1 MGLFGGTSNQPS
13 KSDEL
18 IQKQYEE
25 NQREI
30 AEKKKAL
37 YTERL
42 DIIKS
47 QGGQS
52 FTPKREAPAKS
63 KNPFNRGK

>member
-1 MGLFGGTSNQPS
+1 MGLFGGDQQPS

-18 IQKQYEE
+18 IERQYKE
-25 NQREI
+25 NQKEI
-30 AEKKKAL
+30 AQKKKAL
-37 YTERL
+37 YDERL

-52 FTPKREAPAKS
+52 WTPKKDEPKKPRFGGLK
-63 KNPFNRGK
+63 